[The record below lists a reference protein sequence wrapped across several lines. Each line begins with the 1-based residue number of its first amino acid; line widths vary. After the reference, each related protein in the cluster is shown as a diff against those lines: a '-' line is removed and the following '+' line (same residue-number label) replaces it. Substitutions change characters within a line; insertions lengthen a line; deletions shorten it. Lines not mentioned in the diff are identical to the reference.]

1 MSTPTE
7 IINEPTVFVSGANR
21 VMFYSDFVDNLFK
34 TDTKDMEYMH
44 AALGVAGEAGE
55 LADAVKKHVVYG
67 KELDRNNIVE
77 ELGDLRFYMQQLM
90 NMVGIS
96 EEEVLQGN
104 ATKLGKRYK
113 NGSFSQQ
120 EAIARA
126 DKVVAI
132 VVTTGNWGLT
142 PDQQIKESFNP
153 HNYDDWERTEP
164 HIWFSTKACGFVFVD
179 DAEQFDTTLYKSADE
194 ARTALRLYIKHHLG

>member
-21 VMFYSDFVDNLFK
+21 VMLYSDFVDNLFK
-34 TDTKDMEYMH
+34 SDTKDMEYMH

-55 LADAVKKHVVYG
+55 LADAIKKHVVYG

-90 NMVGIS
+90 NMIGIS

-113 NGSFSQQ
+113 TGSFSQEQ
-120 EAIARA
+120 AIARA
-126 DKVVAI
+126 DKQEEE
-132 VVTTGNWGLT
+132 L
-142 PDQQIKESFNP
+142 K
-153 HNYDDWERTEP
+153 RL
-164 HIWFSTKACGFVFVD
+164 
-179 DAEQFDTTLYKSADE
+179 EQLE
-194 ARTALRLYIKHHLG
+194 G